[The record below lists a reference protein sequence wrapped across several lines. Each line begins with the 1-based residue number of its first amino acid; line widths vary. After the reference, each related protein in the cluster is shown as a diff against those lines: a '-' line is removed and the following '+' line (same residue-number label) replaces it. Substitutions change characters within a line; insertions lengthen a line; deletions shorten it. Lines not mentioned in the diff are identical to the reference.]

1 MGETISSNVENLN
14 WNTVKKKKK
23 KEKAELIQF

>member
-23 KEKAELIQF
+23 EKAELIQF

>member
-1 MGETISSNVENLN
+1 MDETISSNVENKLKYS
-14 WNTVKKKKK
+14 KKEKE

>member
-14 WNTVKKKKK
+14 WNTVKKEKK